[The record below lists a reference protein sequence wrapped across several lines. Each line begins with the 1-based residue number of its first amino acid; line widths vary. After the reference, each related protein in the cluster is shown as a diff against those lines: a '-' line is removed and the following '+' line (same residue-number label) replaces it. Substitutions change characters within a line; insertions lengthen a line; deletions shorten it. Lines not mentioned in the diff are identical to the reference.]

1 MVNDKADYLAHGS
14 IAEKRWCSI
23 QIWAQFHHPQPNR
36 GQKLNSEICLF
47 FQILL

>member
-14 IAEKRWCSI
+14 IAEKRI